1 MIRIAVLEDN
11 DVLRKRLIK
20 ILNEWD
26 YVSQAHGFSGNQEF
40 IQMNLKEGYDVLLAD
55 LSLNGENGEDSISYF
70 VNERKENFAIV
81 ISSSLNPARILS
93 AIKSGAIGY
102 LHKDDPSIRIIGAI
116 EMALGGASPISPSI
130 AALILNEIQGNGVA
144 EEEGKHSTSKKVNVL
159 TKREAEVL
167 NLITRGLTNKEV
179 ATAISISRNTVD
191 VHVRNIYTKLQ
202 TSNRTETIFE
212 ARAMGIIK

>member
-70 VNERKENFAIV
+70 VNERKEN
-81 ISSSLNPARILS
+81 SLE
-93 AIKSGAIGY
+93 K
-102 LHKDDPSIRIIGAI
+102 
-116 EMALGGASPISPSI
+116 
-130 AALILNEIQGNGVA
+130 
-144 EEEGKHSTSKKVNVL
+144 
-159 TKREAEVL
+159 
-167 NLITRGLTNKEV
+167 
-179 ATAISISRNTVD
+179 
-191 VHVRNIYTKLQ
+191 TKLEEKPLAQ
-202 TSNRTETIFE
+202 DNVSEKEEITKTAN
-212 ARAMGIIK
+212 